1 MIRFVT
7 PELEPVLDHF
17 CNTDSVFHA
26 KIYSQY
32 KTYGTQ
38 SGIVD
43 FWLIFHAKQP
53 VGAISGSSGRFTFA
67 ADACEDVQELAAF
80 LSAAGAKNVQGERR
94 LLDDVGSLQESG
106 QILSAQE
113 CPKRDNEVQ
122 PPASLDD
129 VWKLMCA
136 AYDEFEHTV
145 SYDGWYT
152 EFSHKLR
159 HDLAQCFALYVEGKL
174 VSATS
179 VLFKNT
185 KCAVL
190 AAVATHPDA
199 RGQGFGRR
207 TVIEATAS
215 AIAQGLTP
223 KVLIREPE
231 LQRFYAACG
240 YRVVG
245 EWGQAEVQRDS

>member
-7 PELEPVLDHF
+7 PELEPVLDRF
-17 CNTDSVFHA
+17 CNTDGVFHA

-32 KTYGTQ
+32 KTYGAQ

-43 FWLIFHAKQP
+43 FWLIFYGERP

-67 ADACEDVQELAAF
+67 ADACEDAQELASF
-80 LSAAGAKNVQGERR
+80 LSAAGAKNVQSERR
-94 LLDDVGSLQESG
+94 LLQNLGPLQESG
-106 QILSAQE
+106 QILSAQV
-113 CPKRDNEVQ
+113 CPKQDSEAQ
-122 PPASLDD
+122 PAASLDD

-136 AYDEFEHTV
+136 AYDEFDQTV
-145 SYDGWYT
+145 SYEGWYT

-159 HDLAQCFALYVEGKL
+159 HDLAQCFALYVDGKL

-179 VLFKNT
+179 ILFKNT

-190 AAVATHPDA
+190 AAVATHPDV

-207 TVIEATAS
+207 TVMEATAS
-215 AIAQGLTP
+215 AIAQGLSP

-240 YRVVG
+240 YRTIS
-245 EWGQAEVQRDS
+245 EWGQAEIQ